1 MFGTGDV
8 DDVPIN
14 LTEPVSHTEN
24 DTDSSTIRRHIHPV
38 LRGDRCDQNGRPIS
52 AASPPEALPQT
63 TNPWSPF
70 ESEASFRLADHLFR
84 KTEMSKANVNEL
96 LDIWYLDVKDRFGGE
111 SAPLSNH
118 RHLLETI
125 DAIRNGDA
133 AWSCY
138 ETSGKE
144 ADAAAPDYE
153 KTKYQVWYRDPDTV
167 ISTILSNRE
176 FAREF
181 DPAPYIHI
189 DSNGTRRV
197 SDFMS
202 GNYAYRHA
210 TTISQDYRESVDGA
224 MYCPLILGA
233 DKTTVSVATG
243 HVEYHPLHLSI
254 GNLHNGARRGHRNGV
269 VPIGFLA
276 IPKADRKYDN
286 DPQYRIFKKQLY
298 HACIAA
304 ILMSIEPAMRKP
316 VVRMCPDGYY
326 RRVIYDLAAFIADYP
341 EQVLLAGI
349 VQGWCCRCTAPNI
362 NLDGE
367 SAEMRTREWFV
378 QVMREFHGEGDVLWD
393 NFGIDD
399 DIVPFT
405 HYFPRADI
413 HEMLTADLLH
423 QVVKGCF
430 KDMLV
435 EWVWAYLEIEY
446 GDDAPSIMD
455 DIDKR
460 ISVVPEFPG
469 LRRFPH
475 GRRFKQW
482 TGDDSKALM
491 KVFLPAVEAYIP
503 AEMSKCLTAFLD
515 FCYLVRRN
523 DFNEG
528 TIHDIQHA
536 IERFHHHRQIFV
548 DLGLRNN
555 LSIPHLHSMIHY
567 PSLILDFGAPNG
579 VCSSITESRHI
590 TAVKK
595 PWRRSNR
602 HNALSQI
609 LLTNQRLDKLAA
621 KRSELTERGL
631 IPRLY
636 APTLPNLF
644 ESGQDDHGP
653 VDEETI
659 EGEVLL
665 AKKKAAGYPSD
676 LEDLAAQIDV
686 PDLPWLT
693 QRFLYEQLNHLP
705 SDDVMIDDL
714 PPIPSN
720 IKVFHSAVATFH
732 SPSDEAG
739 IRGMCKERIRS
750 NRSYRGHARY
760 DTVIVATDQTKTGFR
775 GLSAARVL
783 LFFSFA
789 HGGKV
794 YSCALVHWLNKV
806 GQTPSAFTGMWAV
819 SPSYRDARKTRKHL
833 AVIHLDTMVRGV
845 HLIPIF
851 GASRVPRSLKYY
863 NTLDVY
869 RAFYVNKYAD
879 YHSNEYIF

>member
-1 MFGTGDV
+1 MPLAD
-8 DDVPIN
+8 IN
-14 LTEPVSHTEN
+14 
-24 DTDSSTIRRHIHPV
+24 
-38 LRGDRCDQNGRPIS
+38 
-52 AASPPEALPQT
+52 
-63 TNPWSPF
+63 NPWSPF
-70 ESEASFRLADHLFR
+70 QTEASFRLADHLFR
-84 KTEMSKANVNEL
+84 KAEMSKANVNEL
-96 LDIWYLDVKDRFGGE
+96 LDIWYLDVKERFGGD
-111 SAPLSNH
+111 SAPFSNH
-118 RHLLETI
+118 QHLLQTI
-125 DAIRNGDA
+125 DTIRNGDA
-133 AWSCY
+133 PWSCY
-138 ETSGKE
+138 ETSCE
-144 ADAAAPDYE
+144 EVDPDAPDYYR
-153 KTKYQVWYRDPDTV
+153 TTYQVWYRDPDTV
-167 ISTILSNRE
+167 ISNILSNRD
-176 FAREF
+176 FAQEF

-189 DSNGTRRV
+189 GRNGKRRV
-197 SDFMS
+197 SNFMS
-202 GNYAYRHA
+202 GNYAFRHA
-210 TTISQDYRESVDGA
+210 TMIDEDCQDSESVDGA
-224 MYCPLILGA
+224 MYCPIILGA

-243 HVEYHPLHLSI
+243 HVEYHPLYLSI

-269 VPIGFLA
+269 VPVGFLA
-276 IPKADRKYDN
+276 IPKTDRRYD
-286 DPQYRIFKKQLY
+286 DDSAYRVFKKQLY

-304 ILMSIEPAMRKP
+304 ILLSIEPAMHKP
-316 VVRMCPDGYY
+316 VVRMCPDGHY

-349 VQGWCCRCTAPNI
+349 VQGWCCRCTAPNV

-367 SAEMRTREWFV
+367 NADMRTREWFE
-378 QVMREFHGEGDVLWD
+378 QAMHEFHGEGDVLWD

-423 QVVKGCF
+423 QVIKGCF

-435 EWVWAYLEIEY
+435 EWVWAYLELEY
-446 GDDAPSIMD
+446 GDGAPGIMD

-460 ISVVPEFPG
+460 ISIVPEFPG

-503 AEMSKCLTAFLD
+503 TEMSKCLAAFLD

-523 DFNEG
+523 DFDED
-528 TIHDIQHA
+528 TITEIQHA
-536 IERFHHHRQIFV
+536 IERFHHHRQIFI
-548 DLGLRNN
+548 DIGLRNN
-555 LSIPHLHSMIHY
+555 LSIPRLHSMVHY

-621 KRSELTERGL
+621 KRSELVERGL
-631 IPRLY
+631 VPRLH
-636 APTLPNLF
+636 APPPPNTF
-644 ESGQDDHGP
+644 DSGKQDHGP
-653 VDEETI
+653 VKGDNI

-665 AKKKAAGYPSD
+665 AKKKGTYCRGLTEYTMVTTETAQGYPND
-676 LEDLAAQIDV
+676 LEDLAVQMDI

-693 QRFLYEQLNHLP
+693 QRFLYEQLNDCP
-705 SDDVMIDDL
+705 SDNVIIDNL

-720 IKVFHSAVATFH
+720 VKVFHSAVATFR

-739 IRGMCKERIRS
+739 VRGLCKERIRS
-750 NRSYRGHARY
+750 NRSYRGHPRY
-760 DTVIVATDQTKTGFR
+760 DTVAVVTDQTKKGFR

-783 LFFSFA
+783 LFFSFVL
-789 HGGKV
+789 GNKV
-794 YSCALVHWLNKV
+794 YPCALVHWLNKV
-806 GQTPSAFTGMWAV
+806 GQAPSPLTNMWAV
-819 SPSYRDARKTRKHL
+819 SPAYHDSRKTRRHL
-833 AVIHLDTMVRGV
+833 AVIHIDTMLRGI

-851 GASRVPRSLKYY
+851 GTTTVPRSLKYY
-863 NTLDVY
+863 HTLDVY
-869 RAFYVNKYAD
+869 RAFY
-879 YHSNEYIF
+879 